1 MININELR
9 TIRSKT
15 MLGKQHD
22 AAIIREGELD
32 RIKAT
37 MTIKSTEEIN
47 REKRA
52 FDSKRE

>member
-1 MININELR
+1 
-9 TIRSKT
+9 